1 MHLNFK
7 ALPVLVLYAGSFP
20 VLVKDGVGR
29 NDSYMI
35 SHICRSL
42 VTQRAIDGNHA
53 AIATSLTVRSEQD
66 TFFLSIFD
74 LTGDAM

>member
-35 SHICRSL
+35 SHI
-42 VTQRAIDGNHA
+42 VGH
-53 AIATSLTVRSEQD
+53 
-66 TFFLSIFD
+66 
-74 LTGDAM
+74 